1 MPAAIC
7 GNSRVNEQGGI
18 LLQLRHWSLVR
29 ETADGP
35 LPLLRDLDLTLHR
48 GELLGLLGENG
59 SGKTSL
65 LRWLAGEDSP
75 LRTMAALVFQ
85 DPDEQLV
92 TARVAEELTLGRPGL
107 EPQPLLEEFGLAGMA
122 DRDPRLLS
130 AGEKQRLVLAV
141 ALAGRPQVLLCD
153 EPTSLQDSGQ
163 SAWLLDRLQ
172 AWRRAAGGT
181 LVLATQRRAEAELC
195 DRLLLLQDGRAAAC
209 GEPTQVLACPAAR
222 ELLSP
227 LVPEAQ
233 APAATSPGGSAP
245 SAVPVAEWRDVGHR
259 FPTGGGFRGVN
270 RVLQAGDRL
279 GITGP
284 NGCGKS
290 LLLAMAA
297 GLLAPAEGRCHLD
310 GHPLCSRGAPDLD
323 HRVALLAPQFP
334 EYFFTRA
341 TVGAEIALDPA
352 LVGRAGEV
360 LAAAGLPGAW
370 TGRNPHDLSSGERRR
385 LAVALTVLSGRR
397 LLLLDEPTAG
407 LDLEG
412 RRRLL
417 ALLRRIPPPAALVVA
432 SHDAEF
438 LTACG
443 CSTYELGPTGLVWDA
458 LRGGDRPLA
467 PAAPLG

>member
-1 MPAAIC
+1 V
-7 GNSRVNEQGGI
+7 SEQDGI
-18 LLQLRHWSLVR
+18 LLELRHWSLVR

-35 LPLLRDLDLTLHR
+35 LPLLRELDLKLHR
-48 GELLGLLGENG
+48 GELLGLLGGNG

-75 LRTMAALVFQ
+75 LRSVAALVFQ

-92 TARVAEELTLGRPGL
+92 TARVAEELTLGRPHL
-107 EPQPLLEEFGLAGMA
+107 APQPLLEEFGLAGLA

-141 ALAGRPQVLLCD
+141 ALAGEPQVLLCD
-153 EPTSLQDSGQ
+153 EPTSLQDRAQ

-172 AWRRAAGGT
+172 AWRRATGGT

-195 DRLLLLQDGRAAAC
+195 DRLLVLQDGRAAAC
-209 GEPTQVLACPAAR
+209 GEPSRILDLPAAR
-222 ELLSP
+222 ELLAP
-227 LVPEAQ
+227 L
-233 APAATSPGGSAP
+233 APAPGARAARPPAAP
-245 SAVPVAEWRDVGHR
+245 DPGAVPVAEWRDVGR
-259 FPTGGGFRGVN
+259 SFATGGGIRDVN
-270 RVLQAGDRL
+270 LVLQAGARL
-279 GITGP
+279 GITGR

-297 GLLAPAEGRCHLD
+297 GLLAPTAGRCHLD
-310 GHPLCSRGAPDLD
+310 GRPLCSRDVPDLD

-334 EYFFTRA
+334 EYFFTRTA
-341 TVGAEIALDPA
+341 VGAEIALDPA
-352 LVGRAGEV
+352 LKGRAAEV
-360 LAAAGLPGAW
+360 LAAAGLPASW

-385 LAVALTVLSGRR
+385 LAVALTVLAGRR

-407 LDLEG
+407 LDLAG

-417 ALLRRIPPPAALVVA
+417 ALLRCIPQAAALVVA

-443 CSTYELGPTGLVWDA
+443 CSTYELGPNGLIRRA
-458 LRGGDRPLA
+458 TSGGEGPLA
-467 PAAPLG
+467 PAEPLD